1 MKQIYLLLGIIS
13 AITAIWCAAMGN
25 LLGVILMIVL
35 AASNANFY
43 FEEKE
48 RKGK

>member
-1 MKQIYLLLGIIS
+1 MKQIYLLLVIIS
-13 AITAIWCAAMGN
+13 AITAILCAATGN

-35 AASNANFY
+35 AASNVNFY

-48 RKGK
+48 RRGK

>member
-1 MKQIYLLLGIIS
+1 MKYIYFLLMIIS

-35 AASNANFY
+35 AALNMNFY
-43 FEEKE
+43 FEE
-48 RKGK
+48 